1 MPCCGSGFA
10 SLALGFATST
20 LACFVLRWRAA
31 ADPSPAMETERKGK
45 PAAAVGGMYAK
56 AKQRVLNKMGRRTT
70 LTKNP
75 RVDFISKRVE
85 EIRGKKAA
93 VASLSS
99 AVDANLA
106 ALRDSSLA
114 LNRAMLDAY
123 RDELGDR
130 RWDDGTAGYVRVLHP
145 EEKRLVADMERALT
159 RANATLDK
167 VAGTYSAHLKDTA
180 AKPLTFH
187 TPEEDASLANV
198 LATKEEYKEVRTLYS
213 DAMIDADAQLASGG
227 DPSPGLQQKV
237 DDAKKAYE
245 DMSERLCEEALKY
258 EHIYREELSQRVAA
272 HFVAEQHL
280 VRGVSTSLTAFY
292 PYTKGLTLDWQE
304 MRAARRTALATSS
317 KEGGGGSGAALSG
330 SLPKAGGTSPTPR
343 ATPGPGNRGGTR
355 DPFGERDGDI
365 GAEETTS
372 RGSGVGD
379 GMLPKGVAANATA
392 AANAAASAASDAG
405 KGLTKMLSGYAPGKN
420 SGMKASTGM
429 KAAQMAKKAEDGFTN
444 IKL

>member
-1 MPCCGSGFA
+1 
-10 SLALGFATST
+10 
-20 LACFVLRWRAA
+20 
-31 ADPSPAMETERKGK
+31 METERKGK
-45 PAAAVGGMYAK
+45 PAAAVGGYYAK
-56 AKQRVLNKMGRRTT
+56 AKQRVLNKLGRRTT

-85 EIRGKKAA
+85 EIRAKKDS
-93 VASLSS
+93 VTSLSA

-106 ALRDSSLA
+106 ALRSSSLD
-114 LNRAMLDAY
+114 LNRAMLNAY
-123 RDELGDR
+123 RDELGER
-130 RWDDGTAGYVRVLHP
+130 RWDDGSGGYVRVLHP

-167 VAGTYSAHLKDTA
+167 VIGTYAAHLHDIS

-187 TPEEDASLANV
+187 TPEEDASLATV
-198 LATKEEYKEVRTLYS
+198 LETKEEYKEVRTLYS

-227 DPSPGLQQKV
+227 DPSPALQQKV

-304 MRAARRTALATSS
+304 MRAARRTALAASS
-317 KEGGGGSGAALSG
+317 KEGAGGGGALSG
-330 SLPKAGGTSPTPR
+330 TLPKAGGSPALRSTGSASGSSAMRAESRDETSFEKGR
-343 ATPGPGNRGGTR
+343 
-355 DPFGERDGDI
+355 
-365 GAEETTS
+365 AEEGSPS
-372 RGSGVGD
+372 RSGGD
-379 GMLPKGVAANATA
+379 SAAKGVAANATA
-392 AANAAASAASDAG
+392 AANAAASAASEAG
-405 KGLTKMLSGYAPGKN
+405 KGLTKMLSGYAPKGGG
-420 SGMKASTGM
+420 GMKGSF
-429 KAAQMAKKAEDGFTN
+429 KAAQMAKKADDGLTN